1 MAQPPDDR
9 VKDIIRH
16 GIASLKDQIETDFRG
31 LKANLD
37 AEMNKDVRSRRG
49 QISVEEEN
57 RQLQDE
63 LRHCRNEKTK
73 KATEAEGQIR
83 YFQAQIR
90 QLDERLKAKGS
101 GAQGKRIAELQ
112 QQLNQSYRERAHRGL
127 DEIGG
132 GQEANDGTITA
143 DYATII
149 ARIQLITGK
158 HYPANTAA
166 RPVIPKD
173 ATRIQRVFLGLWG
186 KALTKPRLTN
196 RTQAV
201 MTSLISTDILS
212 SKCFGLERQ
221 WKRVGRWLGRNGDH
235 AYGLKRQA
243 ART

>member
-57 RQLQDE
+57 
-63 LRHCRNEKTK
+63 TK
-73 KATEAEGQIR
+73 KATEAESQIR